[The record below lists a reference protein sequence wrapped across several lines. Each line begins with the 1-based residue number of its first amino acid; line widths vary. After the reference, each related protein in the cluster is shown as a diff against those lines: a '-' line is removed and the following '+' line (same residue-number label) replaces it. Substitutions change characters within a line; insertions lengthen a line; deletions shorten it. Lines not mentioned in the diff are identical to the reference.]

1 MKKKHKEI
9 VVVGAGFGGL
19 SAAIRLASA
28 GHRVTLIDKR
38 DKVGGRGYQYE
49 MDGFKFDGG
58 PTVITAPYMFDE
70 LFALGGRK
78 KRTIL
83 IYYPWIH
90 ITEYSMSMGK
100 LSTTIRIL
108 KRLRMK

>member
-1 MKKKHKEI
+1 MQKKKKEI

-28 GHRVTLIDKR
+28 GHQVTLIDKR
-38 DKVGGRGYQYE
+38 DKLGGRGYQYE
-49 MDGFKFDGG
+49 QDGFKFDGG

-78 KRTIL
+78 KEDYFDL
-83 IYYPWIH
+83 LPLDPYY
-90 ITEYSMSMGK
+90 
-100 LSTTIRIL
+100 RIFNEQ
-108 KRLRMK
+108 RYR